1 MAWMIPIGLWAADKV
16 MDFFKEDPEITQ
28 HSNLTPTQRKTQR
41 QLERAIQGKK
51 GGGAFGEVADYY
63 RDLISPDSQN
73 AADMAAPEMRRFKE
87 QTVPDLAEQ
96 FAGMGA
102 GNLSSSGFTNA
113 SVGAGT
119 DLAERLGAM
128 RANLRIQ
135 GAQGLA
141 NLGRQSLQ
149 PVVTNTMNQPQ
160 STGFEEGMSG
170 LGTAAGA
177 SAMDYYRNSQ
187 NKSNI
192 EQSQAPVSKT
202 RNTSPYGKQ
211 GQNLGMQ
218 PQVSG
223 NYNLPT
229 FGGF

>member
-1 MAWMIPIGLWAADKV
+1 MAWMVPIGLWAADKIL
-16 MDFFKEDPEITQ
+16 DFYKEEPDVQ
-28 HSNLTPTQRKTQR
+28 QYSNLTPTQRKTQR

-51 GGGAFGEVADYY
+51 GGGAYGEIADYY
-63 RDLISPDSQN
+63 RDLISPDSKN
-73 AADMAAPEMRRFKE
+73 AAEMAAPEMRRFKE
-87 QTVPDLAEQ
+87 QTIPDLAEQ

-135 GAQGLA
+135 GAAGLA

-149 PVVTNTMNQPQ
+149 PVVTNAMQQPQ
-160 STGFEEGMSG
+160 SSGFEEAAGG
-170 LGTAAGA
+170 FGTAAGA
-177 SAMDYYRNSQ
+177 SAMEYYRNSQ
-187 NKSNI
+187 NKASI
-192 EQSQAPVSKT
+192 ESAQAPVAKA

-211 GQNLGMQ
+211 GQKLGMQ
-218 PQVSG
+218 PNVSG
-223 NYNLPT
+223 NFNLPT
-229 FGGF
+229 FGGY

>member
-1 MAWMIPIGLWAADKV
+1 MIPIGLWAADKI
-16 MDFFKEDPEITQ
+16 MDFYNSDDEVTQ

-41 QLERAIQGKK
+41 QLERAVQGKK
-51 GGGAFGEVADYY
+51 GGGVYGDIADYY
-63 RDLISPDSQN
+63 RDLMSPDSQN
-73 AADMAAPEMRRFKE
+73 AAEMFAPEQRQFNE
-87 QTVPDLAEQ
+87 QTIPDLAEQ

-102 GNLSSSGFTNA
+102 GNLSSSGFQNA

-128 RANLRIQ
+128 RANLRMQ
-135 GAQGLA
+135 GATGLA

-149 PVVTNTMNQPQ
+149 PVVTNTMNAPN
-160 STGFEEGMSG
+160 TDYGDAANGFGS
-170 LGTAAGA
+170 A
-177 SAMDYYRNSQ
+177 AMDAGMEYYRQSQ
-187 NKSNI
+187 NKSTI
-192 EQSQAPVSKT
+192 DSSQAPISKT

-218 PQVSG
+218 PQTSG

-229 FGGF
+229 FGGY